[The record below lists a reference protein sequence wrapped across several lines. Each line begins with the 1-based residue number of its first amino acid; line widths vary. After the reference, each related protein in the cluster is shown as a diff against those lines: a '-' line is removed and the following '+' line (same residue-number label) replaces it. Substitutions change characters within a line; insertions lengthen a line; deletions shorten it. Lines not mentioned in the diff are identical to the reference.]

1 MLTVICVEC
10 QSVCAETF
18 CGDCNDH
25 YCRVCFT
32 QMHKNK
38 LYAKHQYRNLNLNPT
53 DAIKAA
59 TKTTNALTETDA
71 AWIKFEYFNF
81 PTDSTNDHYK
91 NLQVHFENLKK
102 AYVKFNYIDE
112 FTGKLD
118 LASVFVDQNYDG
130 IERELARTM
139 LNDHTKKFG
148 RRSVVAQKDIIDG
161 GMWFNDEELYYL
173 NRVAY

>member
-1 MLTVICVEC
+1 
-10 QSVCAETF
+10 
-18 CGDCNDH
+18 
-25 YCRVCFT
+25 
-32 QMHKNK
+32 MHKNK

-118 LASVFVDQNYDG
+118 LASVFLDQNYDG

-148 RRSVVAQKDIIDG
+148 RRSVVA
-161 GMWFNDEELYYL
+161 
-173 NRVAY
+173 